1 MSDWAHRDPHRGYVP
16 GTALLRLPHH
26 LRTFSS
32 TRQHVVFRPR
42 AGRVATRIGTAAKV
56 RASWPACARSSNGPR
71 ATAVSGPASSE
82 STGGRSLIISRRE
95 RRRRNHL
102 LSWFSMMASIPID
115 GHPNSP
121 ITHTTMI
128 VPRVGAAIANPQQH
142 CVSAQQ
148 PSWEAGRRKY
158 RLTGIT
164 HGLNG
169 CRNTM
174 ADAPSSPWP
183 SVRRAAF
190 TLARQ
195 LSPLMG
201 SHIGR

>member
-1 MSDWAHRDPHRGYVP
+1 MFVRFIGSMLCSAPEQDA
-16 GTALLRLPHH
+16 LRLASARRRKWGPAG
-26 LRTFSS
+26 RRVRGRRMVPEPRRSAD
-32 TRQHVVFRPR
+32 PR
-42 AGRVATRIGTAAKV
+42 ALSQ
-56 RASWPACARSSNGPR
+56 RA
-71 ATAVSGPASSE
+71 
-82 STGGRSLIISRRE
+82 GGHWIISRRE